1 MESRRKILV
10 GLSISLSGRF
20 SVQGR
25 QAIDGLRLWQSYV
38 NGQDGITIGQAAPQP
53 VRLVLYDDQ
62 SRASLARANALR
74 LLRRDCVDALFGPYS
89 SGLTMAVAALAHE
102 QGKVLW
108 NHGGSSDEILNRG
121 WPHLVSTPTPA
132 SDYLRDLPRWL
143 ERQAAALRK
152 ICIVHSTRGTFA
164 PYVAR
169 GVAQAAASEYS
180 VQLMPYSALDVDVLV
195 RELCASLPEIL
206 VLAGNFEQEIQI
218 MRARQRWPASIQ
230 VVAAVAA
237 GVHAFY
243 DELGRAA
250 VGVIG
255 PSQWEAQAN
264 FPADIGPDAAWFAR
278 NFQEQFGCK
287 PEYGA
292 AGSFAAG
299 LIFQKCVRHAGSLQD
314 NDLLAAAAQLDCS
327 TFYGRFRLDSASGR
341 QVGHRI
347 LLTQWDQDS
356 KVVLPPSGN
365 TE

>member
-143 ERQAAALRK
+143 ERQAAALRN
-152 ICIVHSTRGTFA
+152 ICIVHSTRGKFA
-164 PYVAR
+164 PYVVR
-169 GVAQAAASEYS
+169 VVAQAPAHEHS
-180 VQLMPYSALDVDVLV
+180 VRLMCESALAVAVLV
-195 RELCASLPEIL
+195 RELFASLPGIL
-206 VLAGNFEQEIQI
+206 SLARNFEQGIQA
-218 MRARQRWPASIQ
+218 MVP
-230 VVAAVAA
+230 
-237 GVHAFY
+237 
-243 DELGRAA
+243 
-250 VGVIG
+250 
-255 PSQWEAQAN
+255 
-264 FPADIGPDAAWFAR
+264 
-278 NFQEQFGCK
+278 
-287 PEYGA
+287 
-292 AGSFAAG
+292 
-299 LIFQKCVRHAGSLQD
+299 
-314 NDLLAAAAQLDCS
+314 
-327 TFYGRFRLDSASGR
+327 
-341 QVGHRI
+341 
-347 LLTQWDQDS
+347 
-356 KVVLPPSGN
+356 
-365 TE
+365 